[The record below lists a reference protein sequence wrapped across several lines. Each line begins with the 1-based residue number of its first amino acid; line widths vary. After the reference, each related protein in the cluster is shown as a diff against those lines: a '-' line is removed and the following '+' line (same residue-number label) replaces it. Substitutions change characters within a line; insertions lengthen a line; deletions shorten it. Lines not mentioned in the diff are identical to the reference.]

1 MKRDHKALGLFAFT
15 EMAHERQTL
24 AVFEQHC
31 LRFRRRK
38 LFRGGALRLTVG
50 LVALFARELGAA
62 LIFERLGRFALHRD
76 VHQRSRHAVGR
87 RAVECRR
94 SRDEY
99 SRLCRFFHNCD
110 LLVAKL

>member
-15 EMAHERQTL
+15 KMSHERQAL

-31 LRFRRRK
+31 LRFRRGE
-38 LFRGGALRLTVG
+38 LFRGGALRLAVG

-62 LIFERLGRFALHRD
+62 LIFKRLGRFALHRD
-76 VHQRSRHAVGR
+76 VHERSRHAVGR

-99 SRLCRFFHNCD
+99 SRLCRFFHNCN
-110 LLVAKL
+110 LLVSKL